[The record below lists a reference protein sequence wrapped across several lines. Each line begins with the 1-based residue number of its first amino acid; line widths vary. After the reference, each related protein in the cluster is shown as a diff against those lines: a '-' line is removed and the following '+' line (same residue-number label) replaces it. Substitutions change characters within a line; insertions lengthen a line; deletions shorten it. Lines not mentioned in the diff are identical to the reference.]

1 MKLQEIPPELRKI
14 VETVASVTGQGA
26 VYHPTGS
33 GQSISNA
40 TVCAFCAHCL
50 KDPAVAP
57 YCRYACHGAAMQTLS
72 SGEPHHQRCW
82 AGLLYA
88 SVAVAPKGNY
98 TGGISIGGFY
108 AEGEDA
114 GIRDAIIQRLSV
126 VAGLDIDPFLSRL
139 GSLRE
144 IEPSALRGLGLFLME
159 TTFSS
164 GVNSSK
170 WFQKQHDDYVQ
181 QREIAQEY
189 ADLLHADITPP
200 DVITDAYQLASYL
213 NRQDRDGAMQFISRY
228 LAKLLLV
235 SNWNLT
241 KLRAHVR
248 VLLAVITSQDVLRGM
263 DWAAA
268 TRREWLYMTRIEKAA
283 DTETICSEVAELVL
297 QHFGRIEVMDTGEQ
311 RLGDRVVEWLERNF
325 QGTATLREA
334 SRGVGSSMSSIAHQL
349 PQELGKT
356 FGQLRKETRVAM
368 AKRYLATSSMS
379 ISAIAE
385 TCGFSDQ
392 SHFTR
397 VFKSEINLTP
407 GRFRKMLRSE
417 VACYD
422 GTTKEEP
429 S

>member
-1 MKLQEIPPELRKI
+1 MPTELCAI
-14 VETVASVTGQGA
+14 VETVAKVTGQGA
-26 VYHPTGS
+26 VYHPAGM
-33 GQSISNA
+33 GQPISNA
-40 TVCAFCAHCL
+40 KVCAFCSHCL
-50 KDPAVAP
+50 KHPAVAP

-82 AGLLYA
+82 AGLLYV
-88 SVAVAPKGNY
+88 SVAVAPKGDY
-98 TGGISIGGFY
+98 VGGISIGGFY

-114 GIRDAIIQRLSV
+114 GISDVIIQRLTA
-126 VAGLDIDPFLSRL
+126 VAEVDVEPFLLRL
-139 GSLRE
+139 SSLRE

-170 WFQKQHDDYVQ
+170 WFQKQHDDYEQ

-189 ADLLHADITPP
+189 ADLLHGEITPP
-200 DVITDAYQLASYL
+200 DVFSDTYQLASYL

-228 LAKLLLV
+228 LANLLLV

-248 VLLAVITSQDVLRGM
+248 VLLAVITSEDVLRGM

-297 QHFGRIEVMDTGEQ
+297 QHFSGIETADTGEQ

-349 PQELGKT
+349 PQEVGKT
-356 FGQLRKETRVAM
+356 FGQLRQETRVAM

-385 TCGFSDQ
+385 ACGFSDQ

-397 VFKSEINLTP
+397 VFKSEVNLTP
-407 GRFRKMLRSE
+407 GRFRKMLRRGVS
-417 VACYD
+417 
-422 GTTKEEP
+422 
-429 S
+429 